1 MRRQHWFLVAATLT
15 LLLAAFFR
23 LWLLS
28 DVPPGLAQD
37 EVLDAGMPA
46 YILAGNHAFFFRQGF
61 GHEPLY
67 HYFGI
72 PFYLALGE
80 NVLAARLPAV
90 TLGLLLVALTLRWA
104 RREFGSGTAVLAG
117 LGLAISW
124 WPIVFSRVGIRPIL
138 EPVLLVLFAWF
149 WPKRPYLAGLFLGLS
164 VYSYTGARVVFAI
177 PALLAFY
184 SFLTRRG
191 KGEKGGKEV
200 RGALIVLGVALV
212 VALPL
217 FLTLRADPTLQQR
230 VDQLAGP
237 LEALQDGDAGPILES
252 VVNTLGV
259 FSFTGDPRWT
269 YTLPERPLFDW
280 GTAVFFYGGLLLAL
294 WRWRQPKFALVLIWL
309 GVTLLPS
316 AVTPQSPSTVRL
328 VGALPVVYVLLGVGG
343 TAVYQFLVNKKPFRG
358 LERPLLA
365 VVLVALFAVN
375 VYRTVNDG
383 FVRWPQAETTRL
395 NHYQTV
401 LLDIARHW
409 RENPAENLV
418 VADAFFEPID
428 RDSLIFNLGNNPQAR
443 WVQTGPAVAGAVVWP
458 VGGNGRFYVP
468 EFAPIH
474 STLLASAGLSQEPL
488 FRSEAEPSFAVY
500 ALPERPLFSG
510 TRLNPE
516 VSFDN
521 LITLE
526 GYTLYPLESEKI
538 LHLITLWRVDALLP
552 PDLRAFIHLVDEGGH
567 LVAQHDGFDAAS
579 AELQIGDRVI
589 QHHVIDL
596 NNMSGSLQLY
606 AGLYTLHD
614 QVRLKPV
621 GQSMEIVVLG
631 AGINIDEK

>member
-1 MRRQHWFLVAATLT
+1 
-15 LLLAAFFR
+15 
-23 LWLLS
+23 
-28 DVPPGLAQD
+28 
-37 EVLDAGMPA
+37 
-46 YILAGNHAFFFRQGF
+46 
-61 GHEPLY
+61 
-67 HYFGI
+67 
-72 PFYLALGE
+72 
-80 NVLAARLPAV
+80 
-90 TLGLLLVALTLRWA
+90 
-104 RREFGSGTAVLAG
+104 
-117 LGLAISW
+117 
-124 WPIVFSRVGIRPIL
+124 
-138 EPVLLVLFAWF
+138 
-149 WPKRPYLAGLFLGLS
+149 
-164 VYSYTGARVVFAI
+164 
-177 PALLAFY
+177 
-184 SFLTRRG
+184 
-191 KGEKGGKEV
+191 
-200 RGALIVLGVALV
+200 
-212 VALPL
+212 
-217 FLTLRADPTLQQR
+217 
-230 VDQLAGP
+230 
-237 LEALQDGDAGPILES
+237 
-252 VVNTLGV
+252 
-259 FSFTGDPRWT
+259 
-269 YTLPERPLFDW
+269 
-280 GTAVFFYGGLLLAL
+280 
-294 WRWRQPKFALVLIWL
+294 
-309 GVTLLPS
+309 
-316 AVTPQSPSTVRL
+316 
-328 VGALPVVYVLLGVGG
+328 
-343 TAVYQFLVNKKPFRG
+343 
-358 LERPLLA
+358 
-365 VVLVALFAVN
+365 
-375 VYRTVNDG
+375 TVNDG

-458 VGGNGRFYVP
+458 VGGNGRLYVP

-474 STLLASAGLSQEPL
+474 PTLLASAGLSQEPL

-538 LHLITLWRVDALLP
+538 LHLITLWRVDAPLP